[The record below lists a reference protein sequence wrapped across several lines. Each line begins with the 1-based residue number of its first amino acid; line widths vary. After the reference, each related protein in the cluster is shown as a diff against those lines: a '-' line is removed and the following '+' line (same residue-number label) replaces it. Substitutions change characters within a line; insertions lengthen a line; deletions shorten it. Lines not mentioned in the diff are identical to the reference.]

1 MKSFAICKLSILNDK
16 LELFP
21 EKINETIK
29 NFENQ
34 AKTFVILHENI
45 SFLRNQLI
53 SKITL

>member
-1 MKSFAICKLSILNDK
+1 MKTYAICKHSILNDK

-21 EKINETIK
+21 EKINKAVK

-34 AKTFVILHENI
+34 TKTFEILHGNI

-53 SKITL
+53 SKIRL